1 MVKKENVTK
10 IMEDLEESK
19 KNQFPD
25 DIWGK
30 YSWLVFMHRGKPDN
44 WFLRMDL
51 NAHDW
56 HFCASRAAGHACGS
70 EWTNEQLCTLDL
82 TIARHDLPEGLNT
95 SPNRFFELLLDFKE
109 VQYPFGKSTQLLE
122 ERIVVEHRATA
133 SVFSLPAAAFVYVK
147 NATEGPS
154 RRDPRNYITKPWKHL
169 APVARLWGGR
179 PEELV
184 ETIQA
189 RESLGPD
196 EALSARFGLLADVI
210 LRIPC
215 RTDYMIN
222 GSWEMEIRTLYEK
235 ELRYYKSQL
244 LEYYLDE
251 DNQYEI
257 IDDSR
262 FPTSLFDDPEQ
273 QDNPLLRYFHL
284 LMVRKRKGR
293 ME

>member
-1 MVKKENVTK
+1 MVEKLSHMKSMQN
-10 IMEDLEESK
+10 LEEPG
-19 KNQFPD
+19 KNRFPD
-25 DIWGK
+25 EIWGK
-30 YSWLVFMHRGKPDN
+30 YSGMAFVAHGKPEN
-44 WFLRMDL
+44 WFLRTDL
-51 NAHDW
+51 NDHDW
-56 HFCASRAAGHACGS
+56 HFCASHAAGHALWR
-70 EWTNEQLCTLDL
+70 EWTNDQLCTLDW
-82 TIARHDLPEGLNT
+82 TIARHDLPEGLDT
-95 SPNRFFELLLDFKE
+95 SQDRFFELLLDLRE
-109 VQYPFGKSTQLLE
+109 RRYPFGKSTQLLE

-235 ELRYYKSQL
+235 ELRYYKSQM
-244 LEYYLDE
+244 LEHYLDE